1 MDLFFKVTSK
11 PNTKSAQSIRLHT
24 SQQLGVIL
32 TSGDLK
38 VLKVE
43 RGGGV
48 GDLLEGTL
56 GLESKR
62 EVFRLDKTI
71 SGAETDGIH
80 HWKPS

>member
-11 PNTKSAQSIRLHT
+11 PNTKAAQSIRLHT

-32 TSGDLK
+32 TSRDLK

-43 RGGGV
+43 GGGV

-71 SGAETDGIH
+71 SGAETGGIH